1 MSFLQT
7 FMIPNIYRIN
17 IVKKV
22 RTELN
27 LAISIIGLS
36 SLSLEK
42 IVFRSF

>member
-7 FMIPNIYRIN
+7 FMIPNIYRIY

-27 LAISIIGLS
+27 LAIPIIVLS
-36 SLSLEK
+36 GLSLEK
-42 IVFRSF
+42 IVFRCF